1 MTTDAPILFAYDG
14 SDSARGCVSEIAE
27 LFGSR
32 PVVVLTVWE
41 SGLAYAAAMPVSGM
55 ELAPAPV
62 TDVEAAR
69 EADHE
74 LKAGAE
80 RIARDGAELARSAGL
95 RAEAVAVRDETRV
108 AEAIGDQAR
117 EIGAAA
123 IVVGSRGL
131 SGLRARM
138 EGSTSSAVLKHAPC
152 PVLVIHHD

>member
-1 MTTDAPILFAYDG
+1 
-14 SDSARGCVSEIAE
+14 
-27 LFGSR
+27 
-32 PVVVLTVWE
+32 
-41 SGLAYAAAMPVSGM
+41 M

-62 TDVEAAR
+62 TDAEAAR

-95 RAEAVAVRDETRV
+95 RAEALTVRDETRV

-117 EIGAAA
+117 ELGAAA
-123 IVVGSRGL
+123 IVVGSRGV